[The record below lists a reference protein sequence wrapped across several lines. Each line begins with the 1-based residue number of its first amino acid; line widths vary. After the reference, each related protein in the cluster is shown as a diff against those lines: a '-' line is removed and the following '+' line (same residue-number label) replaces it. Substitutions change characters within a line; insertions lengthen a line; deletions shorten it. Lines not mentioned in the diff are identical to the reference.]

1 MGSLGCS
8 LGCMLANISTASGW
22 IEDKVTLGQGLGLGL
37 SYTNYYISYQDIVM
51 LCRVCK
57 L

>member
-8 LGCMLANISTASGW
+8 LGCMLPNISTASGW
-22 IEDKVTLGQGLGLGL
+22 IEDKVTLLTLGQGL
-37 SYTNYYISYQDIVM
+37 SNTNYYISYQDIVM
-51 LCRVCK
+51 LSRVCK